1 MPKEIKI
8 ETLFQDDKKKYLAIV
23 FFTIQFANKKEW
35 LREYHYRYALQKN
48 HNLSPPYQKAI
59 STAFDNDL
67 KMEYANTYSPI
78 EKCFTSRSN
87 LVDHL
92 NKLVDLNLLEKKN
105 IDGKNHYRLGRDY
118 VDELLFACDCAWFS
132 ALPKKVPHGLLS
144 EMRDDLE
151 SKYEDE
157 LKKYDAF
164 FIRYSV

>member
-8 ETLFQDDKKKYLAIV
+8 ETLFQEDKKKYQAIV

-118 VDELLFACDCAWFS
+118 AGELFFAYDCAWFS
-132 ALPKKVPHGLLS
+132 ALPKKVPRGLLS
-144 EMRDDLE
+144 EMRNDLV

>member
-67 KMEYANTYSPI
+67 KKEYANPYSPI

-92 NKLVDLNLLEKKN
+92 NKLIDLNLLEKKN
-105 IDGKNHYRLGRDY
+105 IDGKNHYRLGSDY
-118 VDELLFACDCAWFS
+118 AGELFFAYDCAWFS
-132 ALPKKVPHGLLS
+132 ALPKKIPRGLLS
-144 EMRDDLE
+144 KMKTDLL
-151 SKYEDE
+151 SKYKDE

-164 FIRYSV
+164 FIRYSI